1 LNTTLEPPSTT
12 GEVIHEMQAKGT
24 MPEINILKMS
34 MGITCRL
41 SMDDGKIKCHWA
53 PPPPYSREVCKQIAR
68 EYEPWRNRIIA
79 DYAQKT
85 GTRVTVITL

>member
-1 LNTTLEPPSTT
+1 
-12 GEVIHEMQAKGT
+12 
-24 MPEINILKMS
+24 MPETYVLKMS

-41 SMDDGKIKCHWA
+41 SMNGGQFTCYWT
-53 PPPPYSREVCKQIAR
+53 PPPPYSRKACKRIAR

-85 GTRVTVITL
+85 GQRVMVITL